1 MTIRVLMFA
10 SLAQRM
16 GAREVSLQLDEG
28 ATVADVF
35 KALTSR
41 TPSLSQVE
49 TTIAAA
55 VNMEYVPRTRPL
67 HDGDELA
74 LIPPVSG
81 G

>member
-1 MTIRVLMFA
+1 MTVRVLMFA

-16 GAREVSLQLDEG
+16 GARELALGLAEG
-28 ATVADVF
+28 ATVAD
-35 KALTSR
+35 AMRELSSR
-41 TPSLSQVE
+41 TPSFAQVE
-49 TTIAAA
+49 PTIAAA

-67 HDGDELA
+67 RDGDELA